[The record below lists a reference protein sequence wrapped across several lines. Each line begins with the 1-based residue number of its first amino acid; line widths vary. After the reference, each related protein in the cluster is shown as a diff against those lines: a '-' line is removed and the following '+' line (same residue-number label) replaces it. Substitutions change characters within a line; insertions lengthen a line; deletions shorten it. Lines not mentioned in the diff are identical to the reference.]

1 MKTRLIATLLAACT
15 LASIAAGCGGSEA
28 PAESSSAAP
37 ESSEAEAPA
46 SSEAETPAAGG
57 TYSGTTK
64 YPEGKFG
71 G

>member
-37 ESSEAEAPA
+37 ESGEAEAPA
-46 SSEAETPAAGG
+46 SSADLGDTRAFDQIQF
-57 TYSGTTK
+57 
-64 YPEGKFG
+64 GKDYEIE
-71 G
+71 